1 MANGS
6 GSRRN
11 IAGGVPSNAVLLATL
26 LLIARIDASSS
37 LQILSTAQALL
48 LGAPTIM
55 SPSSVIRTSS
65 PTDSVPA
72 VQLSSA
78 SARVVNGMYEPR
90 DPKNIPTGFARMC
103 NKAGGFA
110 PRPVWDDV
118 TNGVTPWFES
128 REGCYVYFNCNESH
142 WYVDDSHGAG
152 MYLAPPE
159 GSLLLPPT
167 NGWVSLRGRR
177 AGAPR
182 MSFV

>member
-1 MANGS
+1 
-6 GSRRN
+6 
-11 IAGGVPSNAVLLATL
+11 
-26 LLIARIDASSS
+26 
-37 LQILSTAQALL
+37 
-48 LGAPTIM
+48 
-55 SPSSVIRTSS
+55 
-65 PTDSVPA
+65 
-72 VQLSSA
+72 
-78 SARVVNGMYEPR
+78 
-90 DPKNIPTGFARMC
+90 MC